1 MPVRGCFIGE
11 FCAAIIAFIFP
22 ASYAAASSAA
32 FATAA
37 FATAAFAVVTITIHI
52 ACRHQCHPFHTEFL
66 ISI

>member
-11 FCAAIIAFIFP
+11 FCAAIIAFVFP
-22 ASYAAASSAA
+22 ASAAA

-37 FATAAFAVVTITIHI
+37 SSVVTVTIHI